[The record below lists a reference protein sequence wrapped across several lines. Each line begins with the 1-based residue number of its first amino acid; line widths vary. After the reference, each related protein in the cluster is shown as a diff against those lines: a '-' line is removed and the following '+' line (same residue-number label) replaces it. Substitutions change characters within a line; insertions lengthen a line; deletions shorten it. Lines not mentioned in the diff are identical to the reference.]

1 MKGKVSSS
9 SSEDVVEMGGEA
21 SLADQPVVVGGEGA
35 LDSRLV
41 GDRSPP
47 AATPA
52 YPKYTFDDPDREA
65 EYANCPSWSEI

>member
-9 SSEDVVEMGGEA
+9 SSEDVVELGGEA

-41 GDRSPP
+41 GDRSAP

-52 YPKYTFDDPDREA
+52 QPKSTYDDPVCEA
-65 EYANCPSWSEI
+65 EYAHFPRWSEI